1 MEELR
6 GLLAVGVLPEI
17 LRRIFLARRTG
28 ALHLAS
34 GVDRSDVEFS
44 DGYLVS
50 AATTLPGANL
60 GDLLVQSGLLSAR
73 DRDACL
79 EIAALS
85 GERLGQTLLRHALLD
100 HDHLAQGL
108 ALQLREVLVRS
119 LAWTG
124 GVYTF
129 ADAPHRKPPTSG
141 FEEPRLDPREILLD
155 ATWTLVGDPALTG
168 LLGDTSQRLSKA
180 SDERLLYLDFR
191 LTPED
196 AFLLS
201 RVDGKLTA
209 DQLLALSPANVDEAR
224 ASLAGLLAVG
234 AIEYV
239 DAPPATSLTTQ
250 ISRLAVTRLA
260 SRINSSDPYEIL
272 GVKAAASTEE
282 LRSAYLKLLR
292 SCDPASTPDPEFRS
306 ILGQM
311 SKQLTEAFKEIE
323 RRRGVARPAALRRG
337 ADRQARATAPPLVP
351 KTQMKGA
358 SPSPAAPAPIS
369 RKTPQ
374 PASSTAP
381 GVPTPDPKAA
391 PKIPVDPAQAN
402 EAAAKAYD
410 AGLFLEALA
419 ILHEALP
426 HLSGQA
432 KRIARVRKARVLLA
446 VENGARL
453 AEEELKA
460 AIAEDAANADAHAA
474 LGGIYRDRGSLALA
488 MMEYRKALD
497 LQPKHAAAREAL
509 EELRAVPPADKA
521 TEESV
526 LKRIFGR

>member
-1 MEELR
+1 MEDLR
-6 GLLAVGVLPEI
+6 GLLAVGVLPEL
-17 LRRIFLARRTG
+17 LRRIFLARGAG
-28 ALHLAS
+28 ALHLAC
-34 GVDRSDVEFS
+34 GVDKADIEFS

-50 AATTLPGANL
+50 AATSLPGANL

-85 GERLGQTLLRHALLD
+85 GQRLGETLLRHALLD
-100 HDHLAQGL
+100 HDQLAQGL
-108 ALQLREVLVRS
+108 GLQLREVLARTLVWDS
-119 LAWTG
+119 

-129 ADAPHRKPPTSG
+129 GEAAARKPATSG
-141 FEEPRLDPREILLD
+141 FEEPRLDPREVLLD
-155 ATWTLVGDPALTG
+155 ATWTLMGDPALNG
-168 LLGDTSQRLSKA
+168 LLGDTGQRLQKA

-201 RVDGKLTA
+201 RVDGELTA
-209 DQLLALSPANVDEAR
+209 NQLLGLSPTSVDEAR

-234 AIEYV
+234 AVEYV
-239 DAPPATSLTTQ
+239 DAPPPTSVTTQ

-272 GVKAAASTEE
+272 GLKADASPEQV
-282 LRSAYLKLLR
+282 RGAYLKLLK
-292 SCDPASTPDPEFRS
+292 SCDPASTTDPEFRP

-311 SKQLTEAFKEIE
+311 SNQLTEAFKEIE
-323 RRRGVARPAALRRG
+323 RRRGAARPAALRRA
-337 ADRQARATAPPLVP
+337 ADRQARAVERPPLP
-351 KTQMKGA
+351 RPGA
-358 SPSPAAPAPIS
+358 EAEPL
-369 RKTPQ
+369 RRTP
-374 PASSTAP
+374 PPVA
-381 GVPTPDPKAA
+381 KAA
-391 PKIPVDPAQAN
+391 TPVPPSKAAAGGVIPVDPSQAN

-419 ILHEALP
+419 ILHEAIP
-426 HLSGQA
+426 KLSGQP
-432 KRIARVRKARVLLA
+432 RRVARVRKARVLLA
-446 VENGARL
+446 VENGAKL

-460 AIAEDAANADAHAA
+460 AIAEDAANVDAHVA
-474 LGGIYRDRGSLALA
+474 LGGIYRERGSLALA

-497 LQPKHAAAREAL
+497 LQPKNAAARAAL
-509 EELRAVPPADKA
+509 DELRAAPPAGDKGS
-521 TEESV
+521 EDSV

>member
-1 MEELR
+1 VEELR

-34 GVDRSDVEFS
+34 GVDRSDIEFS

-50 AATTLPGANL
+50 ASTSLPGANL

-85 GERLGQTLLRHALLD
+85 GEKLGETLLRHALLD
-100 HDHLAQGL
+100 HDQLAQGL
-108 ALQLREVLVRS
+108 GLQLREVLVRT
-119 LAWTG
+119 LVWTG

-129 ADAPHRKPPTSG
+129 ADSSPRKPPMSG
-141 FEEPRLDPREILLD
+141 FEEPRLDPREVLLD
-155 ATWTLVGDPALTG
+155 ATWALAGDPAIAG
-168 LLGDTSQRLSKA
+168 LLGDLGQRLQKSR
-180 SDERLLYLDFR
+180 DERLLYIDFR

-201 RVDGKLTA
+201 RVDGVITAEKLL
-209 DQLLALSPANVDEAR
+209 QLSPANPDEAK

-234 AIEYV
+234 AVEYV
-239 DAPPATSLTTQ
+239 NAPPPTSMTTQ
-250 ISRLAVTRLA
+250 VSRLAVARLG

-272 GVKAAASTEE
+272 GVTADASTED
-282 LRSAYLKLLR
+282 LRAAYVKLLR
-292 SCDPASTPDPEFRS
+292 SCDPASTPDPDFRP

-311 SKQLTEAFKEIE
+311 SNQLTEAFKEIE
-323 RRRGVARPAALRRG
+323 RRRGVARPAALRRA
-337 ADRQARATAPPLVP
+337 ADRQARAVAPPLALKPPAKPELLHRPPHVP
-351 KTQMKGA
+351 KQS
-358 SPSPAAPAPIS
+358 SPPAEKPKEPAPES
-369 RKTPQ
+369 RPN
-374 PASSTAP
+374 
-381 GVPTPDPKAA
+381 PTLV
-391 PKIPVDPAQAN
+391 PVDPAQAN
-402 EAAAKAYD
+402 EAAAKAHD

-419 ILHEALP
+419 ILHDAIP
-426 HLSGQA
+426 KLSGQA

-446 VENGARL
+446 VENGAKL
-453 AEEELKA
+453 AEEELKT
-460 AIAEDAANADAHAA
+460 AIAEDAANADAHVA

-488 MMEYRKALD
+488 MMEFRKALE
-497 LQPKHAAAREAL
+497 LQPKNAAAKEAL

-521 TEESV
+521 SEESV
-526 LKRIFGR
+526 LKKIFGR

>member
-28 ALHLAS
+28 SLHLAS

-44 DGYLVS
+44 DGYLVN
-50 AATTLPGANL
+50 AGTTLPGANL

-85 GERLGQTLLRHALLD
+85 GERLGETLLRHALLD
-100 HDHLAQGL
+100 HDQLAQGL
-108 ALQLREVLVRS
+108 ALQLREVLVRTLVWS
-119 LAWTG
+119 G

-129 ADAPHRKPPTSG
+129 ADAPPRKPPMSG
-141 FEEPRLDPREILLD
+141 FEEPRLDPREVLLD
-155 ATWTLVGDPALTG
+155 ATWTLSGDPAITA
-168 LLGDTSQRLSKA
+168 LLGDTGQKLRNA

-201 RVDGKLTA
+201 RVDGEITAEKLL
-209 DQLLALSPANVDEAR
+209 QLSPAGPDEAR

-239 DAPPATSLTTQ
+239 DAPPPTSMTTQ
-250 ISRLAVTRLA
+250 VSRLAVARLS

-272 GVKAAASTEE
+272 GLKADAPVEE
-282 LRSAYLKLLR
+282 IRAAYLKLLR
-292 SCDPASTPDPEFRS
+292 SCDPASTPDPDFRP

-311 SKQLTEAFKEIE
+311 SNQLTEAFKEIE
-323 RRRGVARPAALRRG
+323 RRRGVARPAALRRA
-337 ADRQARATAPPLVP
+337 ADRRARATAPPS
-351 KTQMKGA
+351 A
-358 SPSPAAPAPIS
+358 
-369 RKTPQ
+369 PQ
-374 PASSTAP
+374 PAEGAEPPRRRSPPSVPKQPSVPAAKSKDGPVEGKPAP
-381 GVPTPDPKAA
+381 TLV
-391 PKIPVDPAQAN
+391 PVDPFQAN
-402 EAAAKAYD
+402 EAATKAYE
-410 AGLFLEALA
+410 AGLFVEALA
-419 ILHEALP
+419 ILHDAIP
-426 HLSGQA
+426 KLSGQA
-432 KRIARVRKARVLLA
+432 KRTARVKKARVLLA
-446 VENGARL
+446 VENGAKL

-460 AIAEDAANADAHAA
+460 AIAEDAANVEARVA
-474 LGGIYRDRGSLALA
+474 LGGIYRERGSLALA

-497 LQPKHAAAREAL
+497 LQPKNAAAREAL
-509 EELRAVPPADKA
+509 EELRAAPPADKA
-521 TEESV
+521 TEESM
-526 LKRIFGR
+526 LKKIFGR

>member
-17 LRRIFLARRTG
+17 LRRIFLSRRTG
-28 ALHLAS
+28 SLHLAS
-34 GVDRSDVEFS
+34 GVDRSDIEFS
-44 DGYLVS
+44 DGYLVNAGTS
-50 AATTLPGANL
+50 LPGTNL
-60 GDLLVQSGLLSAR
+60 GDLLVQSGLLSSR
-73 DRDACL
+73 DRDASL

-85 GERLGQTLLRHALLD
+85 GERLGETLLRHALLD
-100 HDHLAQGL
+100 HDQLAQGL
-108 ALQLREVLVRS
+108 ALQLREVLARS
-119 LAWTG
+119 LVWTG

-129 ADAPHRKPPTSG
+129 ADAPPRKPPASG

-168 LLGDTSQRLSKA
+168 LLGDTGQRLRKA

-209 DQLLALSPANVDEAR
+209 DQLLELSPANVDEAR

-239 DAPPATSLTTQ
+239 DAPPATSVTTQ
-250 ISRLAVTRLA
+250 VSRLAVTRLA

-272 GVKAAASTEE
+272 GVKTEASTED
-282 LRSAYLKLLR
+282 LRAAYLKLLK
-292 SCDPASTPDPEFRS
+292 SCDPASSTDPEFRS

-323 RRRGVARPAALRRG
+323 KRRGVARPAALRRG
-337 ADRQARATAPPLVP
+337 ADRQARATAPPMAP
-351 KTQMKGA
+351 KAPQKTEPPA
-358 SPSPAAPAPIS
+358 PAALPSLS

-374 PASSTAP
+374 PAPAVKP
-381 GVPTPDPKAA
+381 PEARPA
-391 PKIPVDPAQAN
+391 PKTQVDPSQAT
-402 EAAAKAYD
+402 EAAARAHEE
-410 AGLFLEALA
+410 GRFLEALA
-419 ILHEALP
+419 ILHEAIPQLT
-426 HLSGQA
+426 GQA
-432 KRIARVRKARVLLA
+432 RRVARVRKARVLLA
-446 VENGARL
+446 VDNGAKL

-474 LGGIYRDRGSLALA
+474 LGGIYRERGSLALA
-488 MMEYRKALD
+488 MMEYRKALE

-509 EELRAVPPADKA
+509 AELRAAPPADKA
-521 TEESV
+521 ADESV

>member
-28 ALHLAS
+28 SLHIAS
-34 GVDRSDVEFS
+34 GVDRSDIEFA
-44 DGYLVS
+44 DGYLVN

-60 GDLLVQSGLLSAR
+60 GDLLVQSGLLSSR

-85 GERLGQTLLRHALLD
+85 GERLGETLLRHGLLD
-100 HDHLAQGL
+100 HDQLAQGL

-119 LAWTG
+119 LVWTG

-129 ADAPHRKPPTSG
+129 ADGPPRKVPALD

-155 ATWTLVGDPALTG
+155 ATWTLVGDPSLAG
-168 LLGDTSQRLSKA
+168 LLGDTGQRLAKA

-209 DQLLALSPANVDEAR
+209 DQLLKLSPANPDEAR

-239 DAPPATSLTTQ
+239 DAPPPTSMTNQ
-250 ISRLAVTRLA
+250 VSRLAVTRLA

-272 GVKAAASTEE
+272 GVAAEATPEH
-282 LRSAYLKLLR
+282 LRGAYLKLLK
-292 SCDPASTPDPEFRS
+292 SCDPASSTDPEFRA

-311 SKQLTEAFKEIE
+311 SKQLTDAFKEIE
-323 RRRGVARPAALRRG
+323 RRRGAARPAALRRG
-337 ADRQARATAPPLVP
+337 ADRQARATAPPMVSRP
-351 KTQMKGA
+351 PGTHQ
-358 SPSPAAPAPIS
+358 PPAPAGPPSVS

-374 PASSTAP
+374 PASTAP
-381 GVPTPDPKAA
+381 EAAPAPEARAAAKAA
-391 PKIPVDPAQAN
+391 VDPSQAN
-402 EAAAKAYD
+402 EAAAKAQEE
-410 AGLFLEALA
+410 GRFLEALA
-419 ILHEALP
+419 ILHEAIP

-432 KRIARVRKARVLLA
+432 KRVARVRKARVLLA
-446 VENGARL
+446 VENGAKL

-460 AIAEDAANADAHAA
+460 AIAEDAANADAHVA
-474 LGGIYRDRGSLALA
+474 LGGIYRERGSLALA

-509 EELRAVPPADKA
+509 QELRAAPPVDKA